1 MSDTNVYCC
10 TGRLG
15 GDPIKRTFQNGD
27 SVVNF
32 NLAISESWKKDGEK
46 QERTTWLSVTIQ
58 NQGLAGIAERYL
70 KKGSRVSLMG
80 KLQGREYEKDGVT
93 HKVIELVLSPFQ
105 GSLTLLDGPSG
116 DSQPQRQER
125 TPARSASAHAPAFNP
140 GGMDDD
146 IPFAPEWR

>member
-1 MSDTNVYCC
+1 MSDMNIYTC

-15 GDPIKRTFQNGD
+15 GDPQKRTFQNGD

-32 NLAISESWKKDGEK
+32 NLAVSESWKSKDSGEK

-58 NQGLAGIAERYL
+58 NQGLAGIAERFL
-70 KKGSRVSLMG
+70 KKGSRIAISG

-93 HKVIELVLSPFQ
+93 HKVIDLVLSPFS

-116 DSQPQRQER
+116 DNQPQRQER
-125 TPARSASAHAPAFNP
+125 QPARSGVPATTFL
-140 GGMDDD
+140 DDD
-146 IPFAPEWR
+146 LPF

>member
-15 GDPIKRTFQNGD
+15 GDPIKRTFPNSGD

-32 NLAISESWKKDGEK
+32 NLAVSESWKKDGQK
-46 QERTTWLSVTIQ
+46 QERTTWISVTIQ
-58 NQGLAGIAERYL
+58 NHGLAGIAERYL

-93 HKVIELVLSPFQ
+93 HKVIELVISPFQ
-105 GSLTLLDGPSG
+105 GSLTLLDAPSG

-125 TPARSASAHAPAFNP
+125 TPARSLAPF
-140 GGMDDD
+140 DDD
-146 IPFAPEWR
+146 STIPF